1 MHTKEGFDEIE
12 TLHVMYDDR
21 PIDMHGTIFILKG
34 ATEEQIN
41 QAKELFLKFSEIEVL
56 ESTKYGDIL
65 ESSWNIINDG
75 EAPNRVYINGVLAS
89 EEPNFSLLI

>member
-1 MHTKEGFDEIE
+1 
-12 TLHVMYDDR
+12 MYDDK

-65 ESSWNIINDG
+65 ESRWEIIKMEKNQK
-75 EAPNRVYINGVLAS
+75 VYINGVL
-89 EEPNFSLLI
+89 EVRNPIFSSHIT

>member
-1 MHTKEGFDEIE
+1 MALTPLLCIKKEGFDEIE

-41 QAKELFLKFSEIEVL
+41 QAKELFLKNSVRLKFLSLPSMVIFLNQVGIFIM
-56 ESTKYGDIL
+56 TKIYQT
-65 ESSWNIINDG
+65 EYTSM
-75 EAPNRVYINGVLAS
+75 EY
-89 EEPNFSLLI
+89 